1 MRSEALGG
9 FILAWAVISLAV
21 VAHCFATYFG
31 SRRERE
37 TAVFGLFALSL
48 VVYDC
53 GAAVFLSADRL
64 RDGVLG
70 LDLFLLGQ
78 LAASACLVD
87 LAREHARLPRNR
99 VLLGVVYGLAA
110 VLAVL
115 VLADRVLVLD
125 PRGAEPYVPVRG
137 VGAVPFALA
146 TVASAVYAAA
156 LLVRA
161 FLRDKNEGFSALLG
175 VVLLVVAVSHDAL
188 FGLGLGRPVWV
199 GPLGFAAF
207 VLGVQAAQL
216 WRFGALQ
223 TELERKARELR
234 RRSKELAR
242 ANETLRETQNE
253 LVRKEQLAAVGEL
266 SAVVAHEI
274 RNPLTIIS
282 NSVSSLRRGGVSEVD
297 RKELLGIVDEE
308 CTRMDHL
315 VTDLLVYARPV
326 RTNLRL
332 VSPRELVTAAM
343 RVAEGRLDVGFEL
356 LEPAPVPDIWAD
368 PGLIRQV
375 LDNLVR
381 NAVEAM
387 PTGGVLTVTLAPAAG
402 AKRPGVEI
410 LIQDTGEG
418 MDTTVRSRA
427 FDPFFTTR
435 KSGTGLGLA
444 IVARLIDAHGGHLS
458 MKSAAGA
465 GTQMKIFLPVGSDPG
480 QEAEPARDSGPP
492 RSTPVPAMPQEL
504 LDALSP
510 EGASSGGEP

>member
-1 MRSEALGG
+1 MLGG
-9 FILAWAVISLAV
+9 FILAWAVISLAI

-31 SRRERE
+31 PRRNRE
-37 TAVFGLFALSL
+37 TVVFGFFALAL
-48 VVYDC
+48 VVYDA

-64 RDGVLG
+64 RDASLG

-87 LAREHARLPRNR
+87 LAREHVGLPRHR
-99 VLLGVVYGLAA
+99 GLLAGVYGIAA

-115 VLADRVLVLD
+115 VVGDQVFVLH
-125 PRGAEPYVPVRG
+125 PGGAHPYVPDA
-137 VGAVPFALA
+137 GALGAIPFALA

-161 FLRDKNEGFSALLG
+161 FLRDKNEGFPTLLG

-188 FGLGLGRPVWV
+188 FGLGVMRPVWV

-216 WRFGALQ
+216 WRLGALQ
-223 TELERKARELR
+223 SELERKAREVR

-242 ANETLRETQNE
+242 ANETLRETQSE

-282 NSVSSLRRGGVSEVD
+282 NSVSSLRRGGVSEAD
-297 RKELLGIVDEE
+297 RKELLAIVDEE

-326 RTNLRL
+326 RTDLRL

-343 RVAEGRLDVGFEL
+343 RVAQGRLDVGFEL

-387 PTGGVLTVTLAPAAG
+387 PTGGVLTVTLAPAPG

-465 GTQMKIFLPVGSDPG
+465 GTQMKVFLPIGSDPG
-480 QEAEPARDSGPP
+480 QEVEPARDSGPP

-510 EGASSGGEP
+510 EGASSEGEK